1 MADEPIGARQKC
13 YPPVWLIPI
22 NLISRTVE
30 AGGYFN
36 FFFCVFS
43 TFQLK
48 VKVKGN

>member
-22 NLISRTVE
+22 NLISRMVE
-30 AGGYFN
+30 ARGY
-36 FFFCVFS
+36 FFCVFS

-48 VKVKGN
+48 VKVTGN